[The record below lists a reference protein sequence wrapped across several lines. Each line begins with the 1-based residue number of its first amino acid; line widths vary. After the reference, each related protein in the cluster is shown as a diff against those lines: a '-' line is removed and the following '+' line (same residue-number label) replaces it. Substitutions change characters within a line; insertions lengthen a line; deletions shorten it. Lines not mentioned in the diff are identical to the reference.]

1 MLGSYICKLMWS
13 GRAYICDDLI
23 MTGRKYKLQKK
34 RCINNNK
41 GEENNLLL
49 TGYKK
54 LLLRI
59 DWFVIYIIFLS
70 FLQNGWVK

>member
-34 RCINNNK
+34 RYINNNK
-41 GEENNLLL
+41 GEEN
-49 TGYKK
+49 
-54 LLLRI
+54 
-59 DWFVIYIIFLS
+59 IIFYWRSYYCGSIDL
-70 FLQNGWVK
+70 LYI

>member
-23 MTGRKYKLQKK
+23 MTSTKK
-34 RCINNNK
+34 KDIFNNNK

-49 TGYKK
+49 KK
-54 LLLRI
+54 LLLPI
-59 DWFVIYIIFLS
+59 DWFVIYI
-70 FLQNGWVK
+70 